1 MTREQTT
8 LKKALELLGSKKA
21 LCRALWL
28 SYEEL
33 EDYLAG
39 NKAVPQWVASAAA
52 KIVKRSKP

>member
-8 LKKALELLGSKKA
+8 LKKALELAGSKKA

-39 NKAVPQWVASAAA
+39 NKAVPQSVASAAA
-52 KIVKRSKP
+52 KIVKESKP